1 MPQIDLQLTLPRDAQ
16 YVGIL
21 RQVAR
26 SLLIGLDVPNESIDD
41 VAVALSEACGNVIR
55 HAQGTDEYGV
65 RLNVNAHQCSIEV
78 CDLGPGFDTSAIAE
92 EAASLDEVA
101 EAEDGRGLPLLQ
113 ALMDDLEFVREDD
126 TTTVR
131 LIKRWE
137 AVGLERGAEDP
148 HEPEDPSDQ

>member
-1 MPQIDLQLTLPRDAQ
+1 MAQIEVQLTLPRDAR

-21 RQVAR
+21 RRVAD
-26 SLLIGLDVPNESIDD
+26 SLLRGLDVPGESVDD

-55 HAQGTDEYGV
+55 HAEGTDEYGV
-65 RLNVNAHQCSIEV
+65 RLSVDAHHCSIEV
-78 CDLGPGFDTSAIAE
+78 CDLGPGFDAEAMAE

-101 EAEDGRGLPLLQ
+101 AAEDGRGLPLLQ
-113 ALMDDLEFVREDD
+113 ALMDDLEFVREED

-137 AVGLERGAEDP
+137 AVGLEHGA
-148 HEPEDPSDQ
+148 PEA